1 MKKTLAFCFLTLLC
15 GCTQPAPPAASGT
28 PVAATP
34 VSQDFSGIKD
44 KSVKDF
50 AVAPFG
56 GMSAE
61 LSGIVGAKLESGK
74 GAYVPMMEASSGNKV
89 LLAFIPGL
97 EPAEADKRAGSG
109 QLKISGQLKPIED
122 AGLAKA
128 VEGKLGGSL
137 FQFEGKPVY
146 VVLTEDPL
154 PAAGAPATPTAK
166 GTP

>member
-1 MKKTLAFCFLTLLC
+1 MKKTLALCILTLLC

-28 PVAATP
+28 PAAATP

-44 KSVKDF
+44 KSLKDL

-61 LSGIVGAKLESGK
+61 LSGLVGTRLEAGK
-74 GAYVPMMEASSGNKV
+74 GAYVPMMEASSGNKFV
-89 LLAFIPGL
+89 LAFIPGL
-97 EPAEADKRAGSG
+97 DPAEADKRAAGG

-122 AGLAKA
+122 ASLAKA
-128 VEGKLGGSL
+128 LEGKLGGSL

-146 VVLTEDPL
+146 AVLTGDPL
-154 PAAGAPATPTAK
+154 PPAGATPTPK